1 MSDSVTHR
9 TAKVIALLQE
19 KVRLEPLHRRL
30 FYLVLGILWASG
42 ALWLLAD
49 WFKEPELGSV
59 RTPLQT
65 LTMKVH
71 GAIMLVYLA
80 MLGTLLTHIRLGTAL
95 RANRLSGFSIVALNG
110 ILALTGWILYYSAGD
125 ALREWSSPIHWAIGL
140 STPLLLVA
148 HIKLGRGWATGLLD
162 WENRRQNRQLPSNMK
177 RNRNQNEKGLLQELC
192 LIFFHWLL
200 RVGS

>member
-42 ALWLLAD
+42 AFWLLAD
-49 WFKEPELGSV
+49 WFKEPELGPV

-80 MLGTLLTHIRLGTAL
+80 MLGTLLTHIRLGAVL
-95 RANRLSGFSIVALNG
+95 KANRLFGFSIIAING
-110 ILALTGWILYYSAGD
+110 ILALTGWILYYVTGD
-125 ALREWSSPIHWAIGL
+125 ALREWSSVLHWTIGL
-140 STPLLLVA
+140 STPLLLRA
-148 HIKLGRGWATGLLD
+148 HIKFGRGWAKGLLD
-162 WENRRQNRQLPSNMK
+162 WENRRQSRHFPSSMK
-177 RNRNQNEKGLLQELC
+177 RKETETKTRKGY
-192 LIFFHWLL
+192 FKNY
-200 RVGS
+200 V